1 MESMDMSLSKLQ
13 ETVKDREAWPAA
25 VHGVTNSQ
33 TWLSDWTTTTMD
45 IDDVFLVKA
54 LALERREKSPG
65 KEVEIDA
72 DKVLIEK
79 YWLNQPEEKHVL

>member
-1 MESMDMSLSKLQ
+1 
-13 ETVKDREAWPAA
+13 
-25 VHGVTNSQ
+25 
-33 TWLSDWTTTTMD
+33 MD
-45 IDDVFLVKA
+45 IDDAFLVKA

-79 YWLNQPEEKHVL
+79 YWLHQPEEKRVL